1 MGLVL
6 YACDVCNRTITRP
19 QNAKGIEV
27 ANRCV
32 ITLGCRGRLYQQDIL
47 EDFIR
52 GSPPEPVAGLEDWQQ
67 RRVLH
72 DHEQLRQESV
82 WTINHGLGTLPV
94 VSAFVNINDELTEI
108 TPTDI
113 TIIDSDT
120 LTLTFETAYSGQ
132 AQLVARSADPQ
143 LLQPTSTSIEQ
154 VSNFTQITANNELT
168 IATRLDVVEPTL
180 IQMEL
185 TYVTPNGEEFAI
197 VYDIDDNPSNISPWV
212 SANKVLIQGALYL
225 VRSFSPTSLGN
236 DLIMNG
242 STVYVSGINH
252 NAQGGNAQP
261 TDVITPLLSGQA
273 FVLLADEPYQ
283 SVDRTSDTTVDLITF
298 ASRSAT
304 KQMLYNNGELLVTTN
319 CLTKI
324 HPPIRSL

>member
-1 MGLVL
+1 M
-6 YACDVCNRTITRP
+6 
-19 QNAKGIEV
+19 
-27 ANRCV
+27 
-32 ITLGCRGRLYQQDIL
+32 
-47 EDFIR
+47 
-52 GSPPEPVAGLEDWQQ
+52 
-67 RRVLH
+67 
-72 DHEQLRQESV
+72 
-82 WTINHGLGTLPV
+82 
-94 VSAFVNINDELTEI
+94 
-108 TPTDI
+108 
-113 TIIDSDT
+113 
-120 LTLTFETAYSGQ
+120 
-132 AQLVARSADPQ
+132 
-143 LLQPTSTSIEQ
+143 
-154 VSNFTQITANNELT
+154 SNFTQITANNELT

-242 STVYVSGINH
+242 SSVYVSGINH

-283 SVDRTSDTTVDLITF
+283 SVDRTNDTTVDLITF